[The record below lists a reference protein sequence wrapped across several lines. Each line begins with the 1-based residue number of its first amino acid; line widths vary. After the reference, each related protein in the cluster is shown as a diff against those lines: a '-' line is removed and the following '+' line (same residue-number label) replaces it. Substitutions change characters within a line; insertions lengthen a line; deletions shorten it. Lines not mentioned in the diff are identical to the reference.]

1 MSSLHDD
8 RLEMTVS
15 SIMMMEAPAE
25 WNVQVL
31 DDCIREVLKFPRERS
46 TRKEEMIK
54 AERSGDFASRTNCK
68 RLSPRKTM
76 RPRALLFLEEGVE

>member
-31 DDCIREVLKFPRERS
+31 DDCIREVLKFPRERD
-46 TRKEEMIK
+46 RPEKEEMIK
-54 AERSGDFASRTNCK
+54 AERSGDFCEPHK
-68 RLSPRKTM
+68 LQVRLSP
-76 RPRALLFLEEGVE
+76 